1 MIDKNIVS
9 KNFSKSAKRYDKLA
23 VFQRSLA
30 NKLFNRTKGN
40 KASNILDIGCGT
52 GYLTKKLALKYKN
65 AKVIGVDLAPGMIK
79 EAIKKNKLPNIKYLA
94 HDCENLPKIGA
105 FDLIVSNASLQWMN
119 LYKVSGCINKNLAQN
134 GVFLFNTFGPNNLK
148 ELKSAGFKRNKNP
161 LKQLIIKIFKKYFK
175 NVRVTRSLHKKKFK
189 NIKALIG
196 YLKGLG
202 ANTPSLKGSPNIKRL
217 RKILK
222 LCPSPFYATFE
233 IYSGFAK

>member
-1 MIDKNIVS
+1 MIDKNKVS

-30 NKLFNRTKGN
+30 NKLFNKTKGI
-40 KASNILDIGCGT
+40 KASNILDLGCGT

-65 AKVIGVDLAPGMIK
+65 AKVIGIDIALGMIK
-79 EAIKKNKLPNIKYLA
+79 EAKKKNKLPNIKYLA
-94 HDCENLPKIGA
+94 HDCEDLPKIGV

-119 LYKVSGCINKNLAQN
+119 LYNVSGCIDKNLVKN

-161 LKQLIIKIFKKYFK
+161 SKQVIIKIFKKYFK
-175 NVRVTRSLHKKKFK
+175 NLKVTRSLHKKKFK
-189 NIKALIG
+189 NIKALIS

-202 ANTPSLKGSPNIKRL
+202 ANTPALKGKPNIKRL
-217 RKILK
+217 RRVLK
-222 LCPSPFYATFE
+222 LSPSPFYATFE
-233 IYSGFAK
+233 VYSGFVK